1 MSKQSSSCALCLV
14 KFSRYSC
21 LYSRT
26 QATDEG
32 YVEDINGILNTGDL
46 PNLYQLEDKATIM
59 ENMANVA
66 KQVVSTDVI
75 QVMLLMLLLLFACQQ
90 RKICRL
96 SATKSAAKSPGHV
109 SYLLFLLCVNT
120 HIPPAGQ
127 SAGYAAE

>member
-66 KQVVSTDVI
+66 KQVVSTYVI
-75 QVMLLMLLLLFACQQ
+75 QVMLLMLLLLFACRQ

-120 HIPPAGQ
+120 HTPPAGQ

>member
-120 HIPPAGQ
+120 RTPPAGQ

>member
-66 KQVVSTDVI
+66 KQLVSTDVI
-75 QVMLLMLLLLFACQQ
+75 EVMLLMLLLLFACRQ

-96 SATKSAAKSPGHV
+96 SASNSAAKSPEHV
-109 SYLLFLLCVNT
+109 SYLLFLQCVNT
-120 HIPPAGQ
+120 HTPLAGQ

>member
-1 MSKQSSSCALCLV
+1 MQNACCSHGRVREGEESEVGQKIHKNAVGKCRNKAHHVHCALCLV
-14 KFSRYSC
+14 KFSRYSSC

-66 KQVVSTDVI
+66 KQVVSTDGS
-75 QVMLLMLLLLFACQQ
+75 QVAAAAVCLLAEKDLPA
-90 RKICRL
+90 
-96 SATKSAAKSPGHV
+96 V
-109 SYLLFLLCVNT
+109 SNKFGC
-120 HIPPAGQ
+120 
-127 SAGYAAE
+127 